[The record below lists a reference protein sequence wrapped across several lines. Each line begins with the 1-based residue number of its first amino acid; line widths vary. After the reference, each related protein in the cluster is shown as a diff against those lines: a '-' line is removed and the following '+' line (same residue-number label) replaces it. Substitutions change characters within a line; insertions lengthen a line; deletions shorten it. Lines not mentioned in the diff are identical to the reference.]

1 MTCFTIALAL
11 AAVISSGQPA
21 PESPPVPEQLRSHLR
36 AETFVPIS
44 TVSALPDPVKTELA
58 RLFGTKSL
66 ALAEPGAPFQATDVV
81 TDPRLPW
88 RRLVS
93 AGCAADHCLVHYE
106 RGGFAHVHQVIVL
119 SREGDRVRF
128 AWGGVAGPLGGVHGV
143 RDALAAG
150 KVRGLSSGW

>member
-58 RLFGTKSL
+58 RL
-66 ALAEPGAPFQATDVV
+66 
-81 TDPRLPW
+81 
-88 RRLVS
+88 LVS

-119 SREGDRVRF
+119 SRDGDRVRF